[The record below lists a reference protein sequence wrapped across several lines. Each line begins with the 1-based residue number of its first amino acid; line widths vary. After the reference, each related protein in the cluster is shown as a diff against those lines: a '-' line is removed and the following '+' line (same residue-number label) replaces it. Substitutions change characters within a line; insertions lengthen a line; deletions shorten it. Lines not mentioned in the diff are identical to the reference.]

1 MARVLDQSETTMKAV
16 YVRFFCAVL
25 LVVTAT
31 MAAAARAAGATPVH
45 TDTVVAQA
53 GPSL

>member
-1 MARVLDQSETTMKAV
+1 MARDVPDQSETTMKAV

-25 LVVTAT
+25 LLVTAT
-31 MAAAARAAGATPVH
+31 MAAAARAAGPVH
-45 TDTVVAQA
+45 ADAVVAQA